1 MKVRM
6 TEEKEYRL
14 NERKIEGNNERLNER
29 FKEQK
34 NNL

>member
-1 MKVRM
+1 M
-6 TEEKEYRL
+6 TEEKKYRL